1 MFDFHHRTGRRGH
14 FAVLSLLCILL
25 VAFAGFVQATHV
37 HSDRP
42 DSANHECSVCS
53 VAHAGVLPYVAV
65 SSIPIVFESVLVSR
79 EGASPKSLL
88 LASFLYIRP
97 PPVS

>member
-1 MFDFHHRTGRRGH
+1 LFDLCNRTRRSGQL
-14 FAVLSLLCILL
+14 ATLSLLCVLL
-25 VAFAGFVQATHV
+25 IAFAGSVQATHV
-37 HSDRP
+37 HIDQP

-53 VAHAGVLPYVAV
+53 VAHAGVLPYIGASPV
-65 SSIPIVFESVLVSR
+65 PIIFESAVVSR
-79 EGASPKSLL
+79 EEVSPKALL